1 MKKYDKW
8 FTLFGGW
15 FGLHRYASGEIKTG
29 LLYTFTA
36 GIFFIGWICDIIT
49 LFTPADAIWRRWS
62 DVSGE
67 GTDTRKNRAMNGE
80 LTSIRI
86 LPESKKAV
94 FSGSEGGKYHT
105 TLKKCTC
112 PDFQKR
118 NVPCKHMY
126 YLAHKC
132 GIDIYK

>member
-1 MKKYDKW
+1 MKKYYKW
-8 FTLFGGW
+8 FALFGGM
-15 FGLHRYASGEIKTG
+15 FGLHRYVAGDIKG
-29 LLYTFTA
+29 GILYTCTF
-36 GIFFIGWICDIIT
+36 GLCCFGWIYDTVIAFI
-49 LFTPADAIWRRWS
+49 PASIEWRRWS

-67 GTDTRKNRAMNGE
+67 GAEARKNRALNGE
-80 LTSIRI
+80 LTPIHI
-86 LPESKKAV
+86 YPESKMAI
-94 FSGSEGGKYHT
+94 FLGSEGSKYHT

-132 GIDIYK
+132 GIDI